1 MNDDSLLDKRLV
13 RRSFERAAA
22 TYDAA
27 AVLQNE
33 VCERMLARLDY
44 VKLRPAAILD
54 AGTGTGNALPGLQ
67 RRFPKARIVALDL
80 ALSMVQRARARVP
93 AWERLLLRRAA
104 PLPLC
109 ADIEQ
114 MPLADASVAL
124 AWSSLALQWVND
136 PPRAFGEL
144 HRVLAPGGLLMFSTF
159 GPDTLTELRAAYR
172 AIDSRTHVNRFIDMH
187 DIGDMLVHRGF
198 ADPVMDMERVTL
210 TYGDVREL
218 MRDLKAIGAH
228 NVTQGRPPGLSAKSR
243 IATVARNYEALRR
256 DGRLPATFEVV
267 YGHAWKPVPRLSP
280 AGRPVI
286 EIKPA
291 GRG

>member
-109 ADIEQ
+109 ADIEH

-286 EIKPA
+286 EIKPT